1 MDIAS
6 ILFPDCTK
14 SAVRCNS
21 KKKLLEYI
29 SSLAAQRLPGMSEQE
44 VFDAL
49 LEREKLG
56 STGLGNGIA
65 LPHGKI
71 GNEHNIVAVMVQC
84 ESPIEFDAIDKK
96 PVDLLFALL
105 VPVDQCQN
113 HLKTLASV
121 AEKLSDK
128 GVLKR
133 LRCAEGDSEL
143 YQALISS

>member
-21 KKKLLEYI
+21 KKKLLELI
-29 SSLAAQRLPGMSEQE
+29 SELAAQRLSGLTQQD
-44 VFDAL
+44 VFNAL

-71 GNEHNIVAVMVQC
+71 DNEQKIVAVMVQC
-84 ESPIEFDAIDKK
+84 ESPVEFDAIDKK

-105 VPVDQCQN
+105 VPGDQCQQ
-113 HLKTLASV
+113 HLKTLAHV

-128 GVLKR
+128 ALLKQ
-133 LRCAEGDSEL
+133 LRNAQGDDEL
-143 YQALISS
+143 YKVMISS